1 MKKNTVGLCNVLFV
15 IGGLLAFLCFGVSLM
30 GCQPRSPALNAMDK
44 QMTDL
49 EARQEQARAMNAALA
64 SQSEEQKKLICLQ
77 AASGVGYAQFQVFV
91 LQGFG
96 IFCKAGE

>member
-1 MKKNTVGLCNVLFV
+1 MKSRAPKFIDVL
-15 IGGLLAFLCFGVSLM
+15 IILGGLLAFLCFGMSLM
-30 GCQPRSPALNAMDK
+30 GCQPRSAVLNAMDK
-44 QMTDL
+44 QVSEL
-49 EARQEQARAMNAALA
+49 EARQEQAREINAILA
-64 SQSEEQKKLICLQ
+64 SQNEQQRKFICLQ